1 MSRCCLLL
9 SRQVPIRQRV
19 AANGFRQ
26 SRANAA
32 VLTEASHVRLLPIM
46 GADPAD
52 SPRSRGGRTGG
63 RGSLSAPGAAVADQH
78 FASVPAATG
87 TQDARLGRAGNCRSE
102 LKNRSLGTVQLT
114 KHPRLGIFAGS
125 PQLPTPIIL
134 FALPHFPR

>member
-1 MSRCCLLL
+1 MSRCCPPL

-19 AANGFRQ
+19 AANGFWQ

-32 VLTEASHVRLLPIM
+32 LLTEAPHVRLLPIM

-52 SPRSRGGRTGG
+52 SLHGRGGRTGG

-87 TQDARLGRAGNCRSE
+87 TQDARLGRAGTYRSE
-102 LKNRSLGTVQLT
+102 LKNGSLGTVQLT
-114 KHPRLGIFAGS
+114 KHPGLGIFAGS
-125 PQLPTPIIL
+125 P
-134 FALPHFPR
+134 